1 MKVLLLI
8 VSLSIVGTWSESPTA
23 VPAESE
29 KFRVMSVDEF
39 NKLKAYYYSD
49 KNVTFLPKDLRSVQ
63 KLITTSF

>member
-8 VSLSIVGTWSESPTA
+8 VSLSIVGAWSASSSA

-39 NKLKAYYYSD
+39 NKLKAYFSSD
-49 KNVTFLPKDLRSVQ
+49 KNVTFLKDLRSVQ
-63 KLITTSF
+63 KLITTPF